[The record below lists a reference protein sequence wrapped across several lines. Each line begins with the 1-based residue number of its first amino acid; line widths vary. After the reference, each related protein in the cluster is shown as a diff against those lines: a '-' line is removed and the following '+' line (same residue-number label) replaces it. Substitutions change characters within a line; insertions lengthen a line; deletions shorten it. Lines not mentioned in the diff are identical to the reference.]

1 MKKQISFFKIII
13 LLLATTILI
22 GTSCKKYLYEPPITS
37 TYGASF
43 WTSQAA
49 VEQAS
54 LAMYGQLRASLRS
67 GGSFFINGDLTSGVF
82 IPKTG
87 QWNYQTIKASN
98 NPPYNFSYVPYL
110 SDDLQNWSRFYRV
123 IAQANLILQN
133 VPKMSASLL
142 KSEAVRNAYIAE
154 ALFIR
159 AYTYFYMIRIWGDPV
174 YVTKTYDDIDY
185 GKIPPIARTKEAIVL
200 DSCIKD
206 LKTAATNLAFAGGD
220 VAKTI
225 RANKGSVSA
234 LLAHIYAWKHDYS
247 NAHTYCQEVI
257 NNGGYALEPMSSYT
271 NIWKGQSSNESI
283 FELPMQYNPND
294 ANFVKQADGS
304 YQAWAEAQFDFFG
317 TFVKGAVVDNVNS
330 QCWLS
335 PDNGMVDW
343 FYDYADARYN
353 TVWTHVPASGGD
365 VAGYMLTKY
374 TNFQYQKPDTK
385 TLPYINNN
393 LVLFR
398 LSDIIL
404 LDAEALASNGDLE
417 GARNALAKTEDRA
430 GVATYLNPANQYDML
445 DEVIMERGREFFG
458 EGQWYYD
465 LIRTEEAQT
474 WLEAV
479 GYPADGRVNNV
490 NKGYY
495 WPLDMGTLFP
505 YDNLLTQNPWWA
517 THK

>member
-1 MKKQISFFKIII
+1 MKKQISSFKILIPLFAVII
-13 LLLATTILI
+13 FTA
-22 GTSCKKYLYEPPITS
+22 TSCKKYLYEPPITS

-43 WTSQAA
+43 WTSQSA

-54 LAMYGQLRASLRS
+54 LAMYGQLRSSLRS
-67 GGSFFINGDLTSGVF
+67 GGSFFINGDLASGVF
-82 IPKTG
+82 IPKAN

-110 SDDLQNWSRFYRV
+110 EGDLQNWSRFYRV
-123 IAQANLILQN
+123 IAQANLLLQN
-133 VPKMSASLL
+133 VPKMSAPLF
-142 KSEAVRNAYIAE
+142 KSEDIRNAYIAE
-154 ALFIR
+154 ALFVR

-185 GKIPPIARTKEAIVL
+185 GKIPPVARTAETIVL

-206 LKTAATNLAFAGGD
+206 LKIAAANLSFTGGD
-220 VAKTI
+220 VAKTT
-225 RANKGSVSA
+225 RANKGNVSA

-257 NNGGYALEPMSSYT
+257 NNGGYSLESMSSYT
-271 NIWKGQSSNESI
+271 NIWKGQSSKESI
-283 FELPMQYNPND
+283 FELPMQYNASDPN
-294 ANFVKQADGS
+294 FSSQGS
-304 YQAWAEAQFDFFG
+304 WAEAQFNFFG
-317 TFVKGAVVDNVNS
+317 SFVKGPVVDNVTN

-335 PDNGMVDW
+335 PDNGIVDW
-343 FYDYADARYN
+343 FYDAADARYN
-353 TVWTHVPASGGD
+353 TVWTHMPASGGD

-385 TLPYINNN
+385 TLPYLNNN

-404 LDAEALASNGDLE
+404 LDAEAMASTGDLT
-417 GARNALAKTEDRA
+417 GARNALKKTEDRA
-430 GVATYLNPANQYDML
+430 GVNTYLAPVTAYDML
-445 DEVIMERGREFFG
+445 DEVVMERGRELFG

-479 GYPADGRVNNV
+479 GYPANGRVNNV

-495 WPLDMGTLFP
+495 WPLDMGALFP